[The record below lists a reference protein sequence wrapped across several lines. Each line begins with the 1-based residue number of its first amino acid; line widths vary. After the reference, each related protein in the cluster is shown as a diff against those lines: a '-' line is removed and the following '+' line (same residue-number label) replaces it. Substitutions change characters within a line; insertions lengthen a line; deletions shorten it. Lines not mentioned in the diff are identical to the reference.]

1 MSSAPGTLV
10 EMRGITKRF
19 GQVMANQAID
29 LDLVPG
35 EIHGLLGENGSG
47 KTTLMS
53 ILYGLHRPDEG
64 EIVLDGRPT
73 TFRSPADALGH
84 GIAMIP
90 QGFRL
95 VPTLTV
101 AENVALGL
109 ESRGRRHGELLREVR
124 RHLVDLGERYGLE
137 IDPDATVGA
146 LSMGE
151 RQRAEILRAL
161 YHESRILLM
170 DEPTSV
176 LTPGEVDRL
185 FGTVARLTLEER
197 RTVVLVT
204 HKIREALAQA
214 QRVTVLRQ
222 GQRVGTFTA
231 ASLTAGQLIEAMMGT
246 QPCEPQDAGWLG
258 PPRPRRANAQP
269 CEPPALMVRDL
280 CVRPEASQPLAAREL
295 RNVSFT
301 VAAREIYGIAGVEGN
316 GQAELEFALAGLL
329 APSSGEVRIAGSDA
343 VAYIPSDGAKWGAI
357 RDLTVAENLLL
368 RLTGTTALLR
378 PAPAR
383 RPDALAAADEVIAR
397 FNIVPPEGSRPARQ
411 LSGGNLQKMV
421 LARELSRNPR
431 VIVAAQPTMGLDVG
445 AAAFVRDELRTA
457 AGRGAGVVVISSD
470 LDELLEL
477 CDRIGVLYHGELQG
491 EWTAAAASTATL
503 GAAMAGL
510 KA

>member
-137 IDPDATVGA
+137 IDPDATVEA

-204 HKIREALAQA
+204 HKIREAL
-214 QRVTVLRQ
+214 
-222 GQRVGTFTA
+222 
-231 ASLTAGQLIEAMMGT
+231 
-246 QPCEPQDAGWLG
+246 
-258 PPRPRRANAQP
+258 
-269 CEPPALMVRDL
+269 
-280 CVRPEASQPLAAREL
+280 VRPSGSRCCAKASG
-295 RNVSFT
+295 S
-301 VAAREIYGIAGVEGN
+301 
-316 GQAELEFALAGLL
+316 
-329 APSSGEVRIAGSDA
+329 APSR
-343 VAYIPSDGAKWGAI
+343 
-357 RDLTVAENLLL
+357 
-368 RLTGTTALLR
+368 
-378 PAPAR
+378 
-383 RPDALAAADEVIAR
+383 
-397 FNIVPPEGSRPARQ
+397 SRP
-411 LSGGNLQKMV
+411 
-421 LARELSRNPR
+421 
-431 VIVAAQPTMGLDVG
+431 
-445 AAAFVRDELRTA
+445 
-457 AGRGAGVVVISSD
+457 
-470 LDELLEL
+470 
-477 CDRIGVLYHGELQG
+477 
-491 EWTAAAASTATL
+491 
-503 GAAMAGL
+503 
-510 KA
+510 